1 MGLFEF
7 ILILMA
13 IIVFGEIVTKVLPP
27 LVNRMAD
34 LMGDMLQERRQLRGS
49 ESQPPP
55 EAWLEELEGR
65 LARVEE
71 RLEFLEELKAPDRP
85 AALKS
90 GRADRGP
97 GRAHHETD

>member
-34 LMGDMLQERRQLRGS
+34 LIGDMLQERRQLRTG

-90 GRADRGP
+90 GRGAKVP
-97 GRAHHETD
+97 GRAGDGTD